1 MHENGI
7 TMNIK
12 IAALAGVVVLGA
24 NLSACET
31 ATPYQPLRPNA
42 AVSGGFSDQRLE
54 ADRFRVTFQGNT
66 LTSRQT
72 VETYLLYRAA
82 ELTLAQG
89 ADWFEMA
96 DRHTDRDQRTYVDP
110 DPFYGRAGYA
120 WGYWRPYWRYY
131 GGGGRFGGFGWRT
144 WDPFWGDP
152 FWGDS
157 LDVQTVQKFEATAE
171 IVIHRGPKPEGDAR
185 AFDARAVIANLGP
198 TIVRPK

>member
-1 MHENGI
+1 
-7 TMNIK
+7 MNIK
-12 IAALAGVVVLGA
+12 MATLAGALALA
-24 NLSACET
+24 ASLSACET
-31 ATPYQPLRPNA
+31 ATPYQPLAPGA
-42 AVSGGFSDQRLE
+42 AANGGFSDQRLE

-66 LTSRQT
+66 LTSRET

-96 DRHTDRDQRTYVDP
+96 DRHTDRDQRAYVDP

-131 GGGGRFGGFGWRT
+131 GGGGRHGAGFGWRT

-157 LDVQTVQKFEATAE
+157 LDVETVQKFEASAE
-171 IVIHRGPKPEGDAR
+171 IVIHRGPKPDGDAR

-198 TIVRPK
+198 KIVRPK